1 MSASAPRKDPRHRR
15 THLRPPRVGGRSR
28 ARRPIIAVLLGVVG
42 FALLVAYSA
51 IGAGGAV
58 ANAADTQEISVKV
71 ASITVHDC
79 NNAEWH
85 FIINQIDTEADAPA
99 TIHVTWT
106 NGAVEDVPLDNFTG
120 GAAHYTTTSN
130 LDSTIATATAVI
142 YAEWSGQFVVSHGPC
157 NTPSSSPP
165 SSPSTVPSTPTTPPS
180 TPSTPPS
187 TPSTPPSTPSTP
199 PSTPSGAI
207 SSSSGAI
214 SSSSSE
220 VVISSSAPAQGT
232 SPFVPGPGETGDTA
246 PASSPILKQ
255 GLLAGGLA
263 SLVAALGMSLQM
275 LKRRGEHS

>member
-1 MSASAPRKDPRHRR
+1 MSASAPRKDPRHRL
-15 THLRPPRVGGRSR
+15 THLRPPRVGGQSR

-71 ASITVHDC
+71 ASITDHDC
-79 NNAEWH
+79 NNDEWH

-165 SSPSTVPSTPTTPPS
+165 SSPSTVPSTPTTPVS
-180 TPSTPPS
+180 SS
-187 TPSTPPSTPSTP
+187 
-199 PSTPSGAI
+199 SGAI

-232 SPFVPGPGETGDTA
+232 SPFVPGPGETGDT
-246 PASSPILKQ
+246 
-255 GLLAGGLA
+255 
-263 SLVAALGMSLQM
+263 
-275 LKRRGEHS
+275 

>member
-15 THLRPPRVGGRSR
+15 TNLRPSRVGGRSR
-28 ARRPIIAVLLGVVG
+28 ARQPIIAVLLGVVG

-58 ANAADTQEISVKV
+58 ANAADTTEISAK
-71 ASITVHDC
+71 ALTSHDC
-79 NNAEWH
+79 DDTEWH
-85 FIINQIDTEADAPA
+85 FIITGIKDGITAPT
-99 TIHVTWT
+99 TIHVTWS
-106 NGAVEDVPLDNFTG
+106 NGAVEDVPLDGVNG
-120 GAAHYTTTSN
+120 QAASYTTTSN
-130 LDSTIATATAVI
+130 LTSTVVSATAVI
-142 YAEWSGQFVVSHGPC
+142 DSAWLEGNGQFNLSHGPC
-157 NTPSSSPP
+157 GTPS
-165 SSPSTVPSTPTTPPS
+165 
-180 TPSTPPS
+180 STPPS

-199 PSTPSGAI
+199 PSTPTTPPSTPTTPVSSSSGAI

-246 PASSPILKQ
+246 PASTPILKQ